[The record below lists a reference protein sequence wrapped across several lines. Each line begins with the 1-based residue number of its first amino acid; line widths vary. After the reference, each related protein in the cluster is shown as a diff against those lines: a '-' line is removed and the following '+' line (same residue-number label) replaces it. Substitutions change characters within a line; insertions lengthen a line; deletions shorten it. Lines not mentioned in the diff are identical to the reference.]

1 MRSRIP
7 MKYVVIDRDR
17 LYRILS
23 KKSYL
28 HPIDRIKLAILHD
41 LVDEKCTMNDIL
53 LIFTKYA
60 IDYQARRAIIEIKR
74 SSNDRHEIP
83 EEISFVTCRT
93 GEEPKSWDN
102 YGRSD

>member
-1 MRSRIP
+1 MRARIP
-7 MKYVVIDRDR
+7 MKYVVIDRYR
-17 LYRILS
+17 LHKILGE
-23 KKSYL
+23 KSYF
-28 HPIDRIKLAILHD
+28 HPIDKIKFAILHD
-41 LVDEKCTMNDIL
+41 LVNEGCTMNDVL
-53 LIFTKYA
+53 LIFEKYA
-60 IDYQARRAIIEIKR
+60 IDYHVRRAIIEIKR